1 MRVLLAHPP
10 LNGSPEVTPPLGLCT
25 LAAWLKHQDHEVHCL
40 DLDLEVKRLPEGQA
54 TYRRLMGDAVREFS
68 PQAVGITSMYNN
80 SLQAERMIQ
89 TVKEC
94 DASAVT
100 IGGGSHFGALGQQA
114 LRRLPELDFAIEG
127 EGEQSFSLL
136 LAALESGSSVADV
149 PRLHYRADGRLCAT
163 PAAGLM
169 DLSLLPTIW
178 SGLDDAIDLTRYAN
192 TIPEGSA
199 RRAIYLEAGRG
210 CPFRCTFC
218 ATAPFWQRRY
228 RVKPVASI
236 IEEIRFLHEEYGYDA
251 FMLVHDLLTANKK
264 FVEAFS
270 EAMIDARLPV
280 EWMANHR
287 TDLNLHGVLPK
298 MKTAGCWAMF
308 FGIESASERLQKVM
322 DKGLKRADV
331 VSTVTDLTDLGITST
346 CSFVIGFPDETAEEL
361 SQTVALGAELKLIGA
376 GLVQFHRLRT
386 WPPAPLSRAQLPA
399 EFDVDSLR
407 IEYPFIDVP
416 TEDVAAIEADPEFFA
431 GYFAP
436 YSEAGTFAQ
445 VAQVELFFTQAITLA
460 PLTIAVLGRVVGDRL
475 MESFYDVIARRGAI
489 TREMIDAASDNA
501 LSVWWL
507 LRPYLEDWMAAQSD
521 LPRWQRELMSAAMS
535 YEERRLTFVNSQ
547 ESLHDGMPFHGDNW
561 GAFVSNVDI
570 FAVFEAMYAGQALT
584 PDLVQDCAVV
594 FTREGVHS
602 YRAYTTEVSRLA
614 KLPSR
619 IAA

>member
-1 MRVLLAHPP
+1 VRVLLAHPP
-10 LNGSPEVTPPLGLCT
+10 LNGTPEVTPPLGLCT
-25 LAAWLKHQDHEVHCL
+25 LAAWLNHQGHEVRCL
-40 DLDLEVKRLPEGQA
+40 DLDLEVKGSSEAPA
-54 TYRRLMGDAVREFS
+54 MYRRLLADAVREFS

-80 SLQAERMIQ
+80 SLQAERMMQ

-94 DASAVT
+94 DPSAVT

-114 LRRLPELDFAIEG
+114 LRRIPELDYAIEG
-127 EGEQSFSLL
+127 EGEQSFALL
-136 LAALESGSSVADV
+136 LAAIESGSSIADV
-149 PRLHYRADGRLCAT
+149 PRLHYRADGEVRAT
-163 PAAGLM
+163 PTAALM
-169 DLSLLPTIW
+169 DLSLLPPIW
-178 SGLDDAIDLTRYAN
+178 SGLDGAMDVRRYAD
-192 TIPEGSA
+192 TIPKGSA
-199 RRAIYLEAGRG
+199 RRAIYIEAGRG

-218 ATAPFWQRRY
+218 ATAPFWQRKY
-228 RVKPVASI
+228 RVKPVESI
-236 IEEIRFLHEEYGYDA
+236 IDEIRFLHEEHGYDA
-251 FMLVHDLLTANKK
+251 FMLVHDLLTANRK
-264 FVEAFS
+264 FVDAFS

-287 TDLNLHGVLPK
+287 TDINLHGVLPK

-308 FGIESASERLQKVM
+308 FGIESASDRLQKAM
-322 DKGLKRADV
+322 DKGLERADV
-331 VSTVTDLTDLGITST
+331 VSTITGLTDLGITST

-361 SQTVALGAELKLIGA
+361 SKTVAMGAELKLIGA

-399 EFDVDSLR
+399 EFDLDSLR

-445 VAQVELFFTQAITLA
+445 VAQVELFFTQAIAVA

-475 MESFYDVIARRGAI
+475 MESFYAVLSRRGAI
-489 TREMIDAASDNA
+489 TRERIDAAGDNA
-501 LSVWWL
+501 LSMWRL

-521 LPRWQRELMSAAMS
+521 LPGWQRELMYAAMS
-535 YEERRLTFVNSQ
+535 YEERRLTFVNSE
-547 ESLHDGMPFHGDNW
+547 ESFNDGMPFRGDNW
-561 GAFVSNVDI
+561 RAFVSNVDI
-570 FAVFEAMYAGQALT
+570 FAVFETMYAGQPLT
-584 PDLVQDCAVV
+584 ADLVGECAVV

-614 KLPSR
+614 ELPSR